1 MTEASAVRASVRLPR
16 ADFALELD
24 FAAPARGITGIL
36 GPSGSG
42 KTTLLRC
49 IAGLEPDCRGTVTVN
64 GDVWQDAQR
73 FVPAHARATGFVFQ
87 DARLFP
93 HLTVRRNLE
102 YGARRS
108 ARDTPSFP
116 RKRESRDL
124 KELAAR
130 LPGHDVETGVTFD
143 EAVELLGLQPLL
155 ARKPAGLSAGE
166 SQRVA
171 LGRALLRAPSVILM
185 DEPLA
190 NLDAERRQEVLPFL
204 ERLHGRLT
212 VPILYV
218 SHSID
223 EVVRLCDHL
232 VLMAGGRVRGAGSL
246 QDVLAQPDL
255 VGALG
260 EEFGSL
266 LDGRVHAVDA
276 DYELTAIDT
285 AAGRLLVPGR
295 HGAPGQPLRLR
306 ILARDVSV
314 TLVAPER
321 TTILNVLPAVI
332 ESVQPRGNG
341 QVDLALRVREARLLS
356 RISRRSCELLDLRAG
371 MECYAQ
377 VKGAAVKGAGH

>member
-1 MTEASAVRASVRLPR
+1 MSEAPAVRADVRLPR
-16 ADFALELD
+16 EGFALELQ

-64 GDVWQDAQR
+64 GDTWQDERR

-108 ARDTPSFP
+108 A
-116 RKRESRDL
+116 
-124 KELAAR
+124 
-130 LPGHDVETGVTFD
+130 GNGGVAFD
-143 EAVELLGLQPLL
+143 EAVELLGLRALL

-166 SQRVA
+166 AQRVA

-190 NLDAERRQEVLPFL
+190 NLDPERRQEVLPFL

-232 VLMAGGRVRGAGSL
+232 VLMAAGRMRGAGPL

-255 VGALG
+255 AGALG
-260 EEFGSL
+260 EEFGTVL
-266 LDGRVHAVDA
+266 EGRVHAIDA
-276 DYELTAIDT
+276 AYELTAIDT
-285 AAGRLLVPGR
+285 PAGRLLVPGR
-295 HGAPGQPLRLR
+295 HGAAGQALRLR

-314 TLVAPER
+314 ALAAPER

-332 ESVQPRGNG
+332 ESVQPRGSG
-341 QVDLALRVREARLLS
+341 QVDVALRAGQAQLLS
-356 RISRRSCELLDLRAG
+356 RISRRSCDLLALRAG

-377 VKGAAVKGAGH
+377 VKGAAVKGAA